1 MSEGNLGNKIHED
14 AYRELG
20 QENIQL
26 KRHIER
32 LHRAQKKTSII
43 YDVVVEQRDRLADSL
58 RMISVADWKTAGEL
72 RNMARQAIM
81 EGGPQ

>member
-14 AYRELG
+14 ASRELE
-20 QENIQL
+20 QEDIQL

-32 LHRAQKKTSII
+32 LHRAKKQTSII
-43 YDVVVEQRDRLADSL
+43 YDVVVEQRDRLAESL

-72 RNMARQAIM
+72 RNMARLAIM
-81 EGGPQ
+81 EGGTQ